1 MICLYV
7 VQSTTKTRAFFLP
20 ATPTVN
26 RSRAACRLRSCNN
39 VCMLISCR
47 YYVGAR
53 NVGVGRASMRSA
65 STVSGPLLSVS
76 TPASQQNRFAA
87 VHLLTGQ
94 LLYFIVEVSVKW
106 RLRRMRRRRRKRLS
120 PREKERRQRYGLIEG
135 EGEGERREREEKK
148 YFYFSIYIVY
158 WPNVIKSANFHCD
171 DSTYI
176 NILYMSY
183 TIYEAAIVHTVK
195 YNIICIPIRARITLN
210 ITICVFVVD
219 VLYLDHWKPAW
230 NSGTSTI

>member
-1 MICLYV
+1 MFICRSKYNENL
-7 VQSTTKTRAFFLP
+7 SIFL
-20 ATPTVN
+20 AHHTD
-26 RSRAACRLRSCNN
+26 SRPESAACRLRSCNN

-106 RLRRMRRRRRKRLS
+106 RLLRMRRRRRKIRKKKRLNT
-120 PREKERRQRYGLIEG
+120 ERYDMEL
-135 EGEGERREREEKK
+135 
-148 YFYFSIYIVY
+148 
-158 WPNVIKSANFHCD
+158 
-171 DSTYI
+171 
-176 NILYMSY
+176 
-183 TIYEAAIVHTVK
+183 
-195 YNIICIPIRARITLN
+195 
-210 ITICVFVVD
+210 
-219 VLYLDHWKPAW
+219 
-230 NSGTSTI
+230 